1 MQKSVSHE
9 IVNFKNLREETLVY
23 KIWSAP
29 GYAVPSRKLIYFHS
43 CYIAKLFNNLLISF

>member
-29 GYAVPSRKLIYFHS
+29 WYAAPCRKLIYFHS
-43 CYIAKLFNNLLISF
+43 CYLAKLFKNSFISF